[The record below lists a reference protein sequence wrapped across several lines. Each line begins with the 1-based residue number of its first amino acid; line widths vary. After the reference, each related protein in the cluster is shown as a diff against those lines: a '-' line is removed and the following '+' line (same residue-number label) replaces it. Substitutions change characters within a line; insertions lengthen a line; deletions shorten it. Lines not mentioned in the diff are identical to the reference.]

1 MKKRLFIIAMV
12 LLFVINITALATL
25 SYNRWFKSWFLSD
38 AQWNPSESWQELQTQ
53 VSLSPQQSQSMQN
66 LRLSFEKEVES
77 LRQQMWEKR
86 NVLMEEARNPSPNLN
101 RIDSLIEEI
110 SVLQAHIQKKSVRNL
125 LKDKEI
131 LTPRQQEKYFS
142 LFKEHTQVRG
152 RGHRKRGTGR
162 RGPRWLRENQ
172 K

>member
-1 MKKRLFIIAMV
+1 MNKRIFIIAMV

-25 SYNRWFKSWFLSD
+25 SYNRWLKPRTASL
-38 AQWNPSESWQELQTQ
+38 ESSQQETWRALQKQ
-53 VSLSPQQSQSMQN
+53 VSLSPQQSQTMQN
-66 LRLSFEKEVES
+66 LRLSFEQEVES

-86 NVLMEEARNPSPNLN
+86 NALLEEARNPSPNMN

-110 SVLQAHIQKKSVRNL
+110 GALQTDIQKKSVRNL
-125 LKDKEI
+125 LKDKKL

-142 LFKEHTQVRG
+142 LFEKHTQVRG
-152 RGHRKRGTGR
+152 RGHRRRGAGR
-162 RGPRWLRENQ
+162 RGPRWLREDQ

>member
-1 MKKRLFIIAMV
+1 MKKRYIIIAMV

-25 SYNRWFKSWFLSD
+25 SYNRWFKPWPSPD
-38 AQWNPSESWQELQTQ
+38 EQWNRSESWQELQTQ
-53 VSLSPQQSQSMQN
+53 VSLSAQQSQTMQN
-66 LRLSFEKEVES
+66 LRLSFEKEVAS

-86 NVLMEEARNPSPNLN
+86 NFLLEEARNPNPNLN

-110 SVLQAHIQKKSVRNL
+110 GTLQADIQKKSVRNL

-131 LTPRQQEKYFS
+131 LSPGQQEKYFS

-152 RGHRKRGTGR
+152 RGYRKRGTGR
-162 RGPRWLRENQ
+162 RGARWLRKNQ
-172 K
+172 N